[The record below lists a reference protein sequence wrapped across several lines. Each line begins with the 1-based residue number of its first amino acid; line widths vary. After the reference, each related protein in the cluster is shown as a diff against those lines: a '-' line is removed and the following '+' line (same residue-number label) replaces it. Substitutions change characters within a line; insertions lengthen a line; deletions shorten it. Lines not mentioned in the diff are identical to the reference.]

1 MTTARDLLVVVID
14 TRSGTSVEPGDL
26 SLALAGAEL
35 IDLIDTGA
43 ADLDGDRVVAPDPRQ
58 AAEPAAGPA
67 TDDPLL
73 RQAASSLVRQEP
85 HEPVEDWL
93 WRRGRDLVDAY
104 LAESE
109 TTGSAAPRWRTRKPS
124 LSIDP
129 SALADSPARR
139 HANDRW
145 AAHEPVLTALAA
157 AAGVGARDA
166 GDPGADD
173 PDNALGD
180 HDDLAD
186 LGDDRIVTVLAAVN
200 EAVVELAGVRQRRA
214 VEAAAF
220 DNIWRA
226 V

>member
-14 TRSGTSVEPGDL
+14 TRSGTSVEWGDL

-35 IDLIDTGA
+35 LDLIDAGA
-43 ADLDGDRVVAPDPRQ
+43 ADLDGDRVVPPPRQ

-67 TDDPLL
+67 VDDPLL
-73 RQAASSLVRQEP
+73 RQAASALVRKEP

-93 WRRGRDLVDAY
+93 WRRGRDLVAAY
-104 LAESE
+104 LAELG
-109 TTGSAAPRWRTRKPS
+109 TTGSAAARWRTRKPS

-139 HANDRW
+139 HANPPG

-157 AAGVGARDA
+157 AAGVGARDDGDPGA
-166 GDPGADD
+166 GDPG
-173 PDNALGD
+173 NGVGD
-180 HDDLAD
+180 RDVLAD

>member
-14 TRSGTSVEPGDL
+14 TRSGTSVEQGDL

-35 IDLIDTGA
+35 IDLIDAGA
-43 ADLDGDRVVAPDPRQ
+43 ADLDGDRVVPGPRQ
-58 AAEPAAGPA
+58 AAELAAEPA

-73 RQAASSLVRQEP
+73 RQAASSMVRQEP

-93 WRRGRDLVDAY
+93 WRRGRDLVAAY
-104 LAESE
+104 LAEWG
-109 TTGSAAPRWRTRKPS
+109 TTGSAAARWRARKPS

-157 AAGVGARDA
+157 AAGVGARYD
-166 GDPGADD
+166 GDPDD
-173 PDNALGD
+173 GTEGRDALT
-180 HDDLAD
+180 D
-186 LGDDRIVTVLAAVN
+186 LGDDRVVTVLAAVN

-214 VEAAAF
+214 IETAAF

>member
-14 TRSGTSVEPGDL
+14 TRSGTSVEQGDL

-35 IDLIDTGA
+35 IDLIDSGA
-43 ADLDGDRVVAPDPRQ
+43 ADLDGDRVVPGTEQTEGA
-58 AAEPAAGPA
+58 AAESA

-73 RQAASSLVRQEP
+73 RRAASSLVRQEP

-93 WRRGRDLVDAY
+93 WRRGRDLVAAY
-104 LAESE
+104 LAELE
-109 TTGSAAPRWRTRKPS
+109 TTGSAARWRARKPS

-129 SALADSPARR
+129 SALADSSARR
-139 HANDRW
+139 QANDRW

-157 AAGVGARDA
+157 AAGVGARND
-166 GDPGADD
+166 GDPGDGD
-173 PDNALGD
+173 PDKGFGD
-180 HDDLAD
+180 RDDLAD
-186 LGDDRIVTVLAAVN
+186 LGDDRLVTVLAAVN

-214 VEAAAF
+214 IETAAF

>member
-14 TRSGTSVEPGDL
+14 TRSGTSVEQGDL

-35 IDLIDTGA
+35 IDLIDAGA
-43 ADLDGDRVVAPDPRQ
+43 ADLDGDRVV
-58 AAEPAAGPA
+58 PAVEPA
-67 TDDPLL
+67 TDDLLL
-73 RQAASSLVRQEP
+73 RRAASSLVRQEP

-93 WRRGRDLVDAY
+93 WRRGRDLVAAY
-104 LAESE
+104 LAELE
-109 TTGSAAPRWRTRKPS
+109 TTGAAAARWRARKPS

-129 SALADSPARR
+129 SALADSSARR

-145 AAHEPVLTALAA
+145 AAHEPVLTALAT
-157 AAGVGARDA
+157 AAGVGTRYD
-166 GDPGADD
+166 GDPGDGD
-173 PDNALGD
+173 PGEGSEGR
-180 HDDLAD
+180 DDLTD

-214 VEAAAF
+214 VETAAF

>member
-14 TRSGTSVEPGDL
+14 TRSGTSVEQGDL

-35 IDLIDTGA
+35 IDLIDAGA
-43 ADLDGDRVVAPDPRQ
+43 ADLDGDRVLPGPRQ
-58 AAEPAAGPA
+58 AAELAAEPA

-73 RQAASSLVRQEP
+73 RQAASSMVRQEP

-93 WRRGRDLVDAY
+93 WRRGRDLVAAY
-104 LAESE
+104 LAEWG
-109 TTGSAAPRWRTRKPS
+109 TTGSAAARRRARKPS

-157 AAGVGARDA
+157 AAGVGARYD
-166 GDPGADD
+166 GDPDDGAEGRD
-173 PDNALGD
+173 ALT
-180 HDDLAD
+180 D
-186 LGDDRIVTVLAAVN
+186 LGDDRVVTVLAAVN

-214 VEAAAF
+214 IETAAF

>member
-14 TRSGTSVEPGDL
+14 TRSGTSVEQGDL

-35 IDLIDTGA
+35 IDLIDAGA
-43 ADLDGDRVVAPDPRQ
+43 ADLDGDRVVPGPRQ
-58 AAEPAAGPA
+58 AAEPAAESG

-93 WRRGRDLVDAY
+93 WRRGRDLGAAY
-104 LAESE
+104 LAELE
-109 TTGSAAPRWRTRKPS
+109 TTGSAAARWRARKPL

-129 SALADSPARR
+129 AALADSSARR

-145 AAHEPVLTALAA
+145 AAQEPVLTALAA
-157 AAGVGARDA
+157 AAGVGARYEGEPDD
-166 GDPGADD
+166 GDPGD
-173 PDNALGD
+173 GSEGR
-180 HDDLAD
+180 DDLTN
-186 LGDDRIVTVLAAVN
+186 LGDDRVVTVLAAVN

-214 VEAAAF
+214 VETAAF

>member
-35 IDLIDTGA
+35 IDLIDAGT
-43 ADLDGDRVVAPDPRQ
+43 ADLDGDRVVVPGPRQ
-58 AAEPAAGPA
+58 AAEPAAEPA

-73 RQAASSLVRQEP
+73 RQAVSSLVRQEP

-93 WRRGRDLVDAY
+93 WRRGRDLVAAY
-104 LAESE
+104 LAELG
-109 TTGSAAPRWRTRKPS
+109 TTGSAAARRRTRKPS
-124 LSIDP
+124 LSIAP
-129 SALADSPARR
+129 SELADSPARR

-157 AAGVGARDA
+157 AAGVGAR
-166 GDPGADD
+166 GADD
-173 PDNALGD
+173 PDKGLGD

-186 LGDDRIVTVLAAVN
+186 LGDDRIVTVLVAVN

>member
-1 MTTARDLLVVVID
+1 MTTAHDLLVAVID
-14 TRSGTSVEPGDL
+14 TRSGTSVEQGDL

-35 IDLIDTGA
+35 IDLIDAGA
-43 ADLDGDRVVAPDPRQ
+43 ADLDGDRVVPGAERTEGA
-58 AAEPAAGPA
+58 AAESVV
-67 TDDPLL
+67 DDPLL
-73 RQAASSLVRQEP
+73 RKAASSLVRQEP

-93 WRRGRDLVDAY
+93 WRRGRDLGAAY
-104 LAESE
+104 LAELE
-109 TTGSAAPRWRTRKPS
+109 TTGSAAARWRARKPT

-129 SALADSPARR
+129 AALADSPARR

-157 AAGVGARDA
+157 AAGVDARYD
-166 GDPGADD
+166 GDPGDGD
-173 PDNALGD
+173 PGD
-180 HDDLAD
+180 GSEGRDDLTE
-186 LGDDRIVTVLAAVN
+186 LGDDRVVTVLAAVN

-214 VEAAAF
+214 VETAAF

>member
-35 IDLIDTGA
+35 IDLIDAGA
-43 ADLDGDRVVAPDPRQ
+43 ADLGGDRVVVQAPGQ
-58 AAEPAAGPA
+58 AAEPAPEPA
-67 TDDPLL
+67 TGDPLL

-93 WRRGRDLVDAY
+93 WRRGRDLVAAY
-104 LAESE
+104 LAELG
-109 TTGSAAPRWRTRKPS
+109 TTGSAASRWRSRKPS

-145 AAHEPVLTALAA
+145 AAHEPVLAALAA
-157 AAGVGARDA
+157 AAGVAAADG
-166 GDPGADD
+166 GDPGDGD
-173 PDNALGD
+173 PGNGPGG
-180 HDDLAD
+180 HDELAD
-186 LGDDRIVTVLAAVN
+186 LGDDRVVTVLAAVN

>member
-14 TRSGTSVEPGDL
+14 TRSGTSVEQGDL

-35 IDLIDTGA
+35 IDLIDAGA
-43 ADLDGDRVVAPDPRQ
+43 ADLDGDRVVPGPRQ
-58 AAEPAAGPA
+58 AAELAAEPA

-73 RQAASSLVRQEP
+73 RQAASSMVRQEP

-93 WRRGRDLVDAY
+93 WRRGRDLVAAY
-104 LAESE
+104 LAEWG
-109 TTGSAAPRWRTRKPS
+109 TAGSAAARRRARKPS

-157 AAGVGARDA
+157 AAGVGARYD
-166 GDPGADD
+166 GDPDD
-173 PDNALGD
+173 GTEGRDALT
-180 HDDLAD
+180 D
-186 LGDDRIVTVLAAVN
+186 LGDDRVVTVLAAVN

-214 VEAAAF
+214 IETAAF